1 MTIRSARCSDVR
13 TGCRTAAI
21 ALAALAALAVPSR
34 VAADAKAE
42 AQVLFDQALVL
53 FKEGKYA
60 QACGVL
66 EASVEKFPGLGARG
80 KLAECY
86 EKIDK
91 LAKAWALYREV
102 AAAAKRENDAK
113 REKVAQQRADALL
126 PRVPKLTIVVPPA
139 AQRAD
144 LAITRDGRPV
154 SAAELGLPI
163 YVDAGT
169 YTIKATATGM
179 TAFTSDVELI
189 DGQALTVEIPVLK
202 PAIATDL
209 EPARPADEPIV
220 PGSKRAKELAQSL
233 VTEGVALLERKDYQP
248 ALDRFAAAYELYPTP
263 KLLLNM
269 AATLRDMGRLADS
282 ADMYQAFI
290 EAPDTNPELVGE
302 AKQILNNLDDQLY
315 LLNVRVTPRGADVSI
330 DGGPWIS
337 VGDKR
342 LMARLNPGLHMVRS
356 RRTGHEVYERTI
368 NAFEGEKN
376 DLDIVL
382 QNQVAAPEPPPI
394 VTIDGGTQEREDPFA
409 DQAIA
414 APASKDGQVV
424 IPVLAKGT
432 RAERGGVQYR
442 STAVLRDDNDDIVQ
456 VLPPPERRPRELGLT
471 AQLRIDGG
479 GGGAAL
485 AFGISFSPRSFRNLE
500 LDLTGMVSKPTPPDE
515 SMAAQRIYGVF
526 VGARYRFLTG
536 QIRPT
541 LGVGMPVFL
550 SDDLP
555 RVGVR
560 GAAGAELVI
569 NGHLAVVGE
578 VGYEHFFNTQAGYDA
593 NVLVPLVQIT
603 GRL

>member
-13 TGCRTAAI
+13 TGFRAAAI
-21 ALAALAALAVPSR
+21 ALAVIAGVAVPSR

-42 AQVLFDQALVL
+42 AQVLFDQGIAL

-60 QACGVL
+60 EACGVL
-66 EASVEKFPGLGARG
+66 EASVAKFPGVGARG

-102 AAAAKRENDAK
+102 AAASRRDGDSK

-126 PRVPKLTIVVPPA
+126 PRVPKITIVVPPA
-139 AQRAD
+139 AKRDD
-144 LAITRDGRPV
+144 LSITRDGKPV

-169 YTIKATATGM
+169 YKVTATAPGM
-179 TAFTSDVELI
+179 TPFENTVEVT
-189 DGQALTVEIPVLK
+189 DGHALTVEIPILK
-202 PAIATDL
+202 PLPETAVDPTK
-209 EPARPADEPIV
+209 PANEPIE
-220 PGSKRAKELAQSL
+220 PGSKRAKELAQTL

-342 LMARLNPGLHMVRS
+342 LMSRLNPGLHMVRS
-356 RRTGHEVYERTI
+356 RRSGHEVYERTI
-368 NAFEGEKN
+368 NAFEGERN

-382 QNQVAAPEPPPI
+382 QNQVTPPEPVIANP
-394 VTIDGGTQEREDPFA
+394 DGTTPERRDPFA
-409 DQAIA
+409 EEAIA
-414 APASKDGQVV
+414 APSSKDGQVV
-424 IPVLAKGT
+424 IPVLAKGA
-432 RAERGGVQYR
+432 RAERGGIQYR
-442 STAVLRDDNDDIVQ
+442 STAVIRNNDDDIVQ
-456 VLPPPERRPRELGLT
+456 VLPPPESRPRELGLT

-515 SMAAQRIYGVF
+515 SMAAVRIYGVF

-541 LGVGMPVFL
+541 LGVGVPMFL
-550 SDDLP
+550 SDDLV

-560 GAAGAELVI
+560 GAGGVELVI

-578 VGYEHFFNTQAGYDA
+578 VGYEHFFNTQAGYAA

>member
-13 TGCRTAAI
+13 TGCRPAAI
-21 ALAALAALAVPSR
+21 ALAVIAALAVPSP

-42 AQVLFDQALVL
+42 AQVLFDQGIAL
-53 FKEGKYA
+53 FKEGKYV

-66 EASVEKFPGLGARG
+66 EASVEKFPGLGSRG

-102 AAAAKRENDAK
+102 AAAAKREGDGK
-113 REKVAQQRADALL
+113 RERVAQQRADALL
-126 PRVPKLTIVVPPA
+126 PRVPKITIVVPPA

-154 SAAELGLPI
+154 AAAELGLPV
-163 YVDAGT
+163 YVDAGK
-169 YTIKATATGM
+169 YTIKAAAPGM
-179 TAFTSDVELI
+179 TPFTDDIEVI
-189 DGQALTVEIPVLK
+189 DGHTITVEIPVLK
-202 PAIATDL
+202 PLVATELD
-209 EPARPADEPIV
+209 PVKPNEPIE

-248 ALDRFAAAYELYPTP
+248 ALDRFAAAYELFPTP

-290 EAPDTNPELVGE
+290 EAPETNPELVGE

-342 LMARLNPGLHMVRS
+342 LMSRLNPGLHMVRS
-356 RRTGHEVYERTI
+356 RRAGHEVYERTI
-368 NAFEGEKN
+368 NAFEGERN

-382 QNQVAAPEPPPI
+382 QNQVVAPEPSPI
-394 VTIDGGTQEREDPFA
+394 VTIDGTQERKDPFA
-409 DQAIA
+409 EEAIA
-414 APASKDGQVV
+414 APASKDGQSV
-424 IPVLAKGT
+424 IPVLSKGT

-456 VLPPPERRPRELGLT
+456 VLPPPESRPREIGLT

-515 SMAAQRIYGVF
+515 TMEAQRIFGVF
-526 VGARYRFLTG
+526 LGARYRFLTG

-550 SDDLP
+550 SDELP
-555 RVGVR
+555 RIGVR
-560 GAAGAELVI
+560 AAAGAELVI

-578 VGYEHFFNTQAGYDA
+578 VGYEHFFNTQDGYAA